1 MQRFSELLVL
11 PTLLVSV
18 GCKKVDEA
26 PKEYETAVAYLFE
39 NFTEED
45 PAGLVDTIDFL
56 DDWLQGSD
64 LESAEEGLSIQN
76 LPGSA
81 VRNLSGHAHGTDG
94 L

>member
-39 NFTEED
+39 NFTE
-45 PAGLVDTIDFL
+45 
-56 DDWLQGSD
+56 
-64 LESAEEGLSIQN
+64 
-76 LPGSA
+76 
-81 VRNLSGHAHGTDG
+81 
-94 L
+94 